1 MQKIRETGVHISKI
15 DTSLLEYEKDI
26 ENFDLLNQVFR
37 SAHTIKGSA
46 RILQLSYISD
56 VAHKLE
62 DVLDALRNKKIPP
75 SKEMFSSFFRTVD
88 AISEMVERTI
98 AQVRQALSPTLA
110 ATKNSLL
117 SS

>member
-1 MQKIRETGVHISKI
+1 MVFDIRKFIGKFAEEAGDHISKI
-15 DTSLLEYEKDI
+15 NTSLLEYEKDT

-75 SKEMFSSFFRTVD
+75 SKEMFSLFFRTVD
-88 AISEMVERTI
+88 VIWWR
-98 AQVRQALSPTLA
+98 RP
-110 ATKNSLL
+110 
-117 SS
+117 